1 MRGTA
6 AGSAAAAQAGP
17 PCARRGAGSGAVDR
31 GWAKRTLGGRPP
43 PPTSP
48 PPRCPR
54 GKVAAAACG
63 GAGVSPRGHLRLAV
77 SRAALLPGGAWRDGA
92 GKSVRA
98 EPWQRSLPPAGP
110 EAAEPGWSGLPGLVP
125 AGTAEPRESA
135 GAPRAAGQG
144 RAGQRRSPEVS
155 LREHLAGESLGR
167 SLGTRG
173 LLSRFESLL
182 SLPIQQFPG

>member
-43 PPTSP
+43 PQPLLLPAAPEGRRPQPRVEARASRPGDTCGSRCRGQRCSP
-48 PPRCPR
+48 
-54 GKVAAAACG
+54 AAPGVTARERACG
-63 GAGVSPRGHLRLAV
+63 QSPGSAPCRRPAPRRLSRDGAASPASSPRG
-77 SRAALLPGGAWRDGA
+77 
-92 GKSVRA
+92 
-98 EPWQRSLPPAGP
+98 QRSP
-110 EAAEPGWSGLPGLVP
+110 E
-125 AGTAEPRESA
+125 R
-135 GAPRAAGQG
+135 APRAAGQG